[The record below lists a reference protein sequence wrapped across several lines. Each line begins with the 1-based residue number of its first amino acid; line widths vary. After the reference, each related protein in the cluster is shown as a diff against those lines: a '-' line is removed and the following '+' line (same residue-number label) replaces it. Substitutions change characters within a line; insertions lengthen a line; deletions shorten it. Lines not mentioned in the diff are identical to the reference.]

1 MPRRGAWTTE
11 GDHDYS
17 SPHPLGWLVKLKKEE
32 HRFSICL
39 SILLFNYIVLITII
53 WQNLGGRKGRA
64 YAPWVAGSLGGP
76 PRVAVSLGGPPRVAV
91 SLEATLH

>member
-11 GDHDYS
+11 GNHDYS
-17 SPHPLGWLVKLKKEE
+17 SPHPCKACEAKEG
-32 HRFSICL
+32 RTQFSIHL
-39 SILLFNYIVLITII
+39 FILVFNYIVLITII
-53 WQNLGGRKGRA
+53 WQN
-64 YAPWVAGSLGGP
+64 WVSGKAEPMP